1 MRAAHLDISPAMM
14 FTVCSTPLQ
23 DVIDYTESMTAL
35 AVPTVLDVLK
45 ALASDVRFELVR
57 ILAHGDHCVCDLE
70 AILELPQ
77 SKVSYHLAALK
88 EVGLVSSEQR
98 GKNSY
103 YRLERERLYPVG
115 GELLQALLTPDPTL
129 THRIQSV
136 C

>member
-1 MRAAHLDISPAMM
+1 
-14 FTVCSTPLQ
+14 
-23 DVIDYTESMTAL
+23 MTAV
-35 AVPTVLDVLK
+35 AVSPILQVLK

-57 ILAHGDHCVCDLE
+57 ILAHGEHCVCDLE

-88 EVGLVSSEQR
+88 DVGLVSSEQR

-103 YRLERERLYPVG
+103 YRLERERLYPIG
-115 GELLQALLTPDPTL
+115 ADLLQVVLTPDSGL
-129 THRIQSV
+129 MNRIRSV

>member
-1 MRAAHLDISPAMM
+1 M
-14 FTVCSTPLQ
+14 TV
-23 DVIDYTESMTAL
+23 L
-35 AVPTVLDVLK
+35 AVPTVLDILK

-57 ILAHGDHCVCDLE
+57 ILAHGEHCVCDLE

-103 YRLERERLYPVG
+103 YRLERERLYSAG